1 MAEQT
6 LISRVKN
13 WFNKPHIDG
22 RIEDGELTDL
32 PANTERSPHPETD
45 SRPSLFRPF
54 ARRDNA
60 IQSLHAGF
68 VTLTDL
74 MVGIRENLEQQGKR
88 QDELLEHL
96 SKLPA
101 VLEQLPESN
110 RMQGETLKALHQEL
124 SAQHSQQH
132 RLTEILDH
140 VGKSSTQQ
148 RDVLEGLQERVERM
162 RTTDEQIASNLVNVG
177 STMQELGRSTQTGA
191 QILESM
197 RDNMSSRDNDLQH
210 ALAKQGTRFTVMLSI
225 AIFLSVAALVAVAII
240 GYLLVAQR
248 AAM

>member
-6 LISRVKN
+6 LMSRVRG
-13 WFNKPHIDG
+13 WFNRSRMD
-22 RIEDGELTDL
+22 DQMLSDL
-32 PANTERSPHPETD
+32 PPEGHVPD
-45 SRPSLFRPF
+45 EAQPRNSLFRPF
-54 ARRDNA
+54 AKRDAA

-74 MVGIRENLEQQGKR
+74 MVGIRENLERQGKR

-96 SKLPA
+96 SRLPA
-101 VLEQLPESN
+101 VLEQLPESA
-110 RMQGETLKALHQEL
+110 RVQGETLKALHQEL
-124 SAQHSQQH
+124 AGQHEQQK

-148 RDVLEGLQERVERM
+148 RDVLEGLQDRVDRM
-162 RTTDEQIASNLVNVG
+162 RQTDEQIASNLVNVG
-177 STMQELGRSTQTGA
+177 TTMQELGRSTTTGA

-197 RDNMSSRDNDLQH
+197 RDNMASRDNDLQH

-225 AIFLSVAALVAVAII
+225 AIFLSVAALVAVAIV
-240 GYLLVAQR
+240 GYLLLAQR
-248 AAM
+248 QAG